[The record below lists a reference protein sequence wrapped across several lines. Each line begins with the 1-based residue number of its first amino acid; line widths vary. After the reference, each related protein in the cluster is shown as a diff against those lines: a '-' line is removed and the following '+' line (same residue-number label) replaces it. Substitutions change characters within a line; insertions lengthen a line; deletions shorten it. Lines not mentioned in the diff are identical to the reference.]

1 MENLSEQTCVNDLA
15 DLLKD
20 IVMYYLLPHRNQI
33 KNMDEH
39 VNLSSGSGPLIF
51 RYRDLGACQSVNFK
65 FVSCVTSQEVCG
77 FLFSTYS
84 VTLYNAEGMVG
95 LSWTGSDQ
103 ISYRKFS
110 SST

>member
-1 MENLSEQTCVNDLA
+1 
-15 DLLKD
+15 
-20 IVMYYLLPHRNQI
+20 
-33 KNMDEH
+33 MDEH
-39 VNLSSGSGPLIF
+39 VNLSSGSRPLIF
-51 RYRDLGACQSVNFK
+51 RYQDLGACQSVNFK
-65 FVSCVTSQEVCG
+65 LFTMCHITGS

-84 VTLYNAEGMVG
+84 VTSSLYNAEGMVG